1 MVPETSMI
9 REPYR
14 NSKEIDMSI
23 TSSNVISSLIS
34 YNKDRL
40 VDLNKM
46 LYVELQDGKYYDII
60 YLYAKDGKCI
70 LKINDEPIAEDKQ
83 EKLL

>member
-1 MVPETSMI
+1 
-9 REPYR
+9 
-14 NSKEIDMSI
+14 
-23 TSSNVISSLIS
+23 
-34 YNKDRL
+34 
-40 VDLNKM
+40 M

-70 LKINDEPIAEDKQ
+70 LKINEEPVAEDKQ